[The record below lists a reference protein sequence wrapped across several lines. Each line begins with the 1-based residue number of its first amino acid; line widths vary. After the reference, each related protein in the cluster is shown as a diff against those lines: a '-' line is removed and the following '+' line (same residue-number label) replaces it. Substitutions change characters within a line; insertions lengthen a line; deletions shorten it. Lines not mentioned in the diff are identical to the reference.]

1 MIEKN
6 VYIETY
12 GCQMNVA
19 DSEVVV
25 SILKDHG
32 YKHTGN
38 IGEAEL
44 ILINTCSIRD
54 NAEQRIWGRLKAIS
68 HLKKKKPGIIIGLI
82 GCMAERLK
90 ESVMEKED
98 IVSLLAGPDAYR
110 DLPSLIAEAEA
121 GNKAVNVLR
130 RNIR

>member
-1 MIEKN
+1 MNKK

-25 SILKDHG
+25 SILKGAG
-32 YKHTGN
+32 YEPTEN
-38 IGEAEL
+38 IKDAGL

-68 HLKKKKPGIIIGLI
+68 HLKKNKNDLKKECKQKYRYECRALVVLSH
-82 GCMAERLK
+82 ESFLRLMIQK
-90 ESVMEKED
+90 
-98 IVSLLAGPDAYR
+98 
-110 DLPSLIAEAEA
+110 
-121 GNKAVNVLR
+121 
-130 RNIR
+130 